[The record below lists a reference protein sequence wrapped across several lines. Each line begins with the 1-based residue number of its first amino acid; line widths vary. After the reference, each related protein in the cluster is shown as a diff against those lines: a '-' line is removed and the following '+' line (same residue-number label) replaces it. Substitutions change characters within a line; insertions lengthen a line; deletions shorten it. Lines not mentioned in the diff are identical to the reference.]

1 MVSVDLKR
9 IVRHLFTTIWSV
21 RRALPA
27 SSLQAVERAIRETE
41 ATHEGQVRFAVEHAL
56 DMQQLLSGR
65 SARERALEVFS
76 ELRVWDTE
84 HNNGVLIYLLLADR
98 DVEIIADRGIHAHV
112 GGGWEGI
119 CRSMEQR
126 FARGEYEAGAI
137 EGVRAVGEHLQRHFP
152 ARRGGRNELPD
163 QPVVF

>member
-1 MVSVDLKR
+1 MDLKR
-9 IVRHLFTTIWSV
+9 IFRHLFTTIWSV
-21 RRALPA
+21 RRAFPQLA
-27 SSLQAVERAIRETE
+27 LDAVTRAIQETE

-56 DMQQLLSGR
+56 DLQQLLWGR
-65 SARERALEVFS
+65 SARARALDVFS

-112 GGGWEGI
+112 EGGWEAI
-119 CRSMEQR
+119 CRRMEER
-126 FARGEYEAGAI
+126 FARGEYETGVI

-152 ARRGGRNELPD
+152 ARRGGRNELPHR
-163 QPVVF
+163 PVVL